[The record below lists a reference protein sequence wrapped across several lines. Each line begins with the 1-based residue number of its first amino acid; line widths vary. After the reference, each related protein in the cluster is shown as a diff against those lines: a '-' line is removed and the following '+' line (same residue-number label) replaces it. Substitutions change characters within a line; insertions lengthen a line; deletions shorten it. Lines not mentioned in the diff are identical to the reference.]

1 MEDRWIFHR
10 LNDITARI
18 NTAQHAYRYHEV
30 ADLIWGFLWDEF
42 CDWYVEIKKLR
53 INTSLD
59 AGDAASAR
67 AHLGNMLRVFETAL
81 RLLHPVMPFLT
92 EELWQRLVKP
102 APAIPESICMAAFP
116 QAGAAA
122 ENEQAA
128 SDFALLQEMITRARG
143 LRADNKI
150 DPSAKVEGYVET
162 SSGRASAV
170 AVSGNAIL
178 DALAGG
184 RFEINPPSK
193 PAGSSSA
200 SVEFAVTLTLSGNQV
215 EAIRQRVAKRI
226 GELDKVVGSSTKQL
240 ASETFVS
247 KAPAHV
253 IDGIKEKLA
262 NYESELAQQRA
273 ALAELGE

>member
-1 MEDRWIFHR
+1 
-10 LNDITARI
+10 
-18 NTAQHAYRYHEV
+18 
-30 ADLIWGFLWDEF
+30 
-42 CDWYVEIKKLR
+42 
-53 INTSLD
+53 
-59 AGDAASAR
+59 
-67 AHLGNMLRVFETAL
+67 L

-102 APAIPESICMAAFP
+102 SPAIPESICIAAYP
-116 QAGAAA
+116 QASAAV
-122 ENEQAA
+122 ENDQAA

-150 DPSAKVEGYVET
+150 DPNAKVEGSIE
-162 SSGRASAV
+162 SLSERAAAV

-184 RFEINPPSK
+184 RFEINPTSK

-200 SVEFAVTLTLSGNQV
+200 SVEFAVTLTLSGSQV
-215 EAIRQRVAKRI
+215 DAIRQRVAKRI
-226 GELDKVVGSSTKQL
+226 GELEKVIGSSRKQL
-240 ASETFVS
+240 SSEAFVS

-262 NYESELAQQRA
+262 NYESELAQQQA
-273 ALAELGE
+273 ALAELGS